1 LVTLL
6 GSANEDEM
14 ISTFIRAELKSPRF
28 GAKLR
33 SAAADLG
40 ASIDLLADGT
50 SAQAAEA
57 RRRLLAAYRGWG
69 QYESVFGGMPD
80 DLEWSWAEL
89 DEAVLR
95 TRVFTI
101 EWWFEETFGT
111 RSVLAIGEMK
121 RRTADDDSRP
131 QLERARAAGRM
142 LEPPILLSEPDLRR
156 LVILEGHSRILSYMA
171 HPDLA
176 LFPMLALIGTSRR
189 IGEWSEW

>member
-14 ISTFIRAELKSPRF
+14 IATFIRAELESPRF

-40 ASIDLLADGT
+40 ASIALLADGT
-50 SAQAAEA
+50 SAHAAEA

-101 EWWFEETFGT
+101 KWWFEETFGT

-131 QLERARAAGRM
+131 QLEQARAAGRM

-176 LFPMLALIGTSRR
+176 PFPMLALIGTSPR

>member
-1 LVTLL
+1 MTLL

-14 ISTFIRAELKSPRF
+14 IATFIRAELESPRF

-121 RRTADDDSRP
+121 RCTADDDSRP
-131 QLERARAAGRM
+131 QLEQARAAGRM

-176 LFPMLALIGTSRR
+176 PFPMLALIGTSPR

>member
-1 LVTLL
+1 MTLL
-6 GSANEDEM
+6 ESANEDEM
-14 ISTFIRAELKSPRF
+14 IATFIRAELASPRF

-89 DEAVLR
+89 DAAVLR

-131 QLERARAAGRM
+131 QLEQARAAGRM
-142 LEPPILLSEPDLRR
+142 LESPILLSEPDLRR

-176 LFPMLALIGTSRR
+176 PFPMLALIGTSPR